1 MSSSQSASVY
11 GSPLIPSFSQS
22 PAVGSPDP
30 HLASAHGEVANVS
43 GVASDVLTQ
52 VVAESLDQLS
62 DPSASAEVKER
73 ARRRVLAA
81 VSVVQSAA
89 DATSAF
95 AAAEQAQSG
104 LLATPAAGWAQ
115 AKEGGEVSPADRF
128 ALAARDHFDR
138 AREKIAAAAEGM
150 ENEPALAG
158 VLARRGQEG
167 GVGGFF
173 RRVAAATVSLAAL
186 GQRAFALPG
195 LVRQA
200 FSRGLDRADLAVQDA
215 FDRWHGQIG
224 QKVDDLRQAAR
235 DKIQGATDAVRGRAA
250 DISSA
255 VSGKVGEISDNIRHT
270 ADVIS
275 QTAAGVVHDVKEDIR
290 FTTGQ
295 VKEAAL
301 VTADGVMALD
311 RVASTRLRSFWKE
324 TVAPAFQRFSQE
336 LTEEF
341 HFQRSSRS
349 RVNAEFA
356 QGEGNSAEAV
366 APSASSP
373 PRMN

>member
-1 MSSSQSASVY
+1 MSSSSSASMY

-52 VVAESLDQLS
+52 VVAESLDQIS

-89 DATSAF
+89 EATSAF
-95 AAAEQAQSG
+95 AAAEQALADQ
-104 LLATPAAGWAQ
+104 LATPAAGWAQ
-115 AKEGGEVSPADRF
+115 AKEGDEVSPADRF

-150 ENEPALAG
+150 EDEPALAG
-158 VLARRGQEG
+158 VLTRRGQEG

-215 FDRWHGQIG
+215 FDRWHGQVG

-235 DKIQGATDAVRGRAA
+235 DKVQEATGAVRDRATA
-250 DISSA
+250 ISSA

-275 QTAAGVVHDVKEDIR
+275 QTAAGVVHDVKEDVR
-290 FTTGQ
+290 CTVSQ
-295 VKEAAL
+295 VKGAAQG
-301 VTADGVMALD
+301 TADGIMAFD
-311 RVASTRLRSFWKE
+311 RVASSRLRSFWNE

-336 LTEEF
+336 LTDEF
-341 HFQRSSRS
+341 HSQRSSRS
-349 RVNAEFA
+349 RINAEYA
-356 QGEGNSAEAV
+356 QREGNSAEAP
-366 APSASSP
+366 AFAASTTP
-373 PRMN
+373 KMN